1 MVDIIATT
9 RGDKIKKI
17 ANLSSNIIEEYGI
30 GYFLKV
36 ATYEIWKQKL
46 NLLRPDATPKIFLE
60 NEMEEHAVK
69 SYVNFF
75 KKNMLVLTE
84 DEIKKTVDEL
94 NYKPKF
100 TILIEFD
107 KKNIKSVL
115 ESIQS
120 QFYADYEIII
130 FSQDEIALNESTNE
144 KTAEIKFISN
154 INDLLENIH
163 GDFVCILDKMTVLSN
178 DVLFRICSFL
188 NNHLDSE
195 IIYTDN
201 DNLDKKTGNRI
212 YPFFKPDWSPY
223 LFRDMNYLRPFCLI
237 KTEVLKK
244 LTFNDI
250 SETLPFYD
258 IIVRATEITKKITH
272 YSFPVCTANGEDVTN
287 VHSEEQKKII
297 SNHLRRK
304 KIDATVNRGIMP
316 NTFKIK

>member
-17 ANLSSNIIEEYGI
+17 ANLSSSIIEEYGI

-60 NEMEEHAVK
+60 NEMEKYAVK
-69 SYVNFF
+69 SYTDFL

-100 TILIEFD
+100 TILIESD

-120 QFYADYEIII
+120 QFYTDYEIII
-130 FSQDEIALNESTNE
+130 FSQDEIGLNKSTIENI
-144 KTAEIKFISN
+144 AEIKFISN
-154 INDLLENIH
+154 INDLLENIQ

-178 DVLFRICSFL
+178 DALLRICTFL

-195 IIYTDN
+195 VIYTDN
-201 DNLDKKTGNRI
+201 DYFEKKTGEYI
-212 YPFFKPDWSPY
+212 HFLS
-223 LFRDMNYLRPFCLI
+223 LI
-237 KTEVLKK
+237 GAP
-244 LTFNDI
+244 I
-250 SETLPFYD
+250 SF
-258 IIVRATEITKKITH
+258 
-272 YSFPVCTANGEDVTN
+272 
-287 VHSEEQKKII
+287 
-297 SNHLRRK
+297 
-304 KIDATVNRGIMP
+304 
-316 NTFKIK
+316 